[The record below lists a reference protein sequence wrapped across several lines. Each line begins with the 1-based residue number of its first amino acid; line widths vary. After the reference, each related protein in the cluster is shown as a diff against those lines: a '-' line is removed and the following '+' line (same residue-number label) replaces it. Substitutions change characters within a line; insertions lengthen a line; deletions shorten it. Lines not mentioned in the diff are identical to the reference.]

1 MPPSTAAPHIMARKE
16 DQTEPKTMAKH
27 ETNGKS
33 VASESLMVGFYCCIF
48 LTFFSADLKSQSITS
63 TSSLDENTI
72 NATTLSHKPIKIR
85 LKNTRP
91 SATTIK
97 IRLKNTRPS
106 ATTIK
111 LRLKNTRPRP
121 KATETPGKTVSL
133 GDLPLELLYMIF
145 DYAACRDHLKD
156 PHYLIRLKE
165 SRDSDYEM
173 VISQPALLMVCTS
186 LRFALSAHFYSSCSF
201 HVKVDTRWM
210 LEGSANSLTVQQL
223 ENKLPIPL
231 RLCTVKLTI
240 VISELSKQRFD
251 CSILV
256 ELGKKL
262 FDMYRTTELNSKD
275 GTQFMSLHWRLV
287 CTDPLCNFYRFE
299 DDLQLLLE
307 EIDGFARSE
316 SLRSYDLQRF
326 GFLLRYWLEYDTYG
340 RNRTRRVRTALRDS
354 PRRLTRGSQQSAFR
368 YHYYYC

>member
-1 MPPSTAAPHIMARKE
+1 MMNTAGSL
-16 DQTEPKTMAKH
+16 PK
-27 ETNGKS
+27 
-33 VASESLMVGFYCCIF
+33 
-48 LTFFSADLKSQSITS
+48 
-63 TSSLDENTI
+63 
-72 NATTLSHKPIKIR
+72 
-85 LKNTRP
+85 
-91 SATTIK
+91 
-97 IRLKNTRPS
+97 
-106 ATTIK
+106 TIK
-111 LRLKNTRPRP
+111 LRLKNTRSRPTTIKLRLKNIRPRP
-121 KATETPGKTVSL
+121 KATGTSGKTVSL

-145 DYAACRDHLKD
+145 DYAAYRDHLED
-156 PHYLIRLKE
+156 
-165 SRDSDYEM
+165 RDYPIQLREMGSSDYGM

-223 ENKLPIPL
+223 ENKLPIPF

-240 VISELSKQRFD
+240 DISELSKQRFD

-262 FDMYRTTELNSKD
+262 FDVYRTTELNSKD

-287 CTDPLCNFYRFE
+287 CTDSLCNTYRFE
-299 DDLQLLLE
+299 NDLQLLLE

-316 SLRSYDLQRF
+316 SLRNYDLQRF

-340 RNRTRRVRTALRDS
+340 RHRTYRVRTVLRDS
-354 PRRLTRGSQQSAFR
+354 PRKLTRGSQQSVFR
-368 YHYYYC
+368 YYYC